1 MILAITVLG
10 NNETNCISDIL
21 PAIRESRCS
30 ILEIRSSRLAQT
42 YAAYLMIQGNWNQIA
57 KFESALEAI
66 QKKTEVKI
74 HSFRPD
80 EKEKTRDF
88 VPYSLETLSV
98 DRDNVIEAITH
109 FICKRDIEIEEITGS
124 SYQAPYIQT
133 DLFST
138 RFIILVPP
146 EIRLLSLR
154 EEFLDFCDQ
163 LNIDAILEPIKR

>member
-10 NNETNCISDIL
+10 NNESNCIADIL
-21 PAIRESRCS
+21 PAIRDSRCS
-30 ILEIRSSRLAQT
+30 ILEVRSSRLART
-42 YAAYLMIQGNWNQIA
+42 YAAYLLIQGNWNQVA
-57 KFESALEAI
+57 KFESSLESI
-66 QKKTEVKI
+66 QKKTDIKI
-74 HSFRPD
+74 HTFRPD
-80 EKEKTRDF
+80 EKENSRDY

-98 DRDNVIEAITH
+98 DRDNVIEAITN
-109 FICKRDIEIEEITGS
+109 FIRKRDIEIEEITGS
-124 SYQAPYIQT
+124 SYQAPYIHT
-133 DLFST
+133 ALFST